1 MLNKDINILG
11 MERRQTK
18 QYTAQETEKIS
29 NMPPPP
35 PNQGRNPCAHECV
48 AVLVSYKSK
57 TQSGLVKQSL
67 HFCPENHYF
76 GYKS

>member
-35 PNQGRNPCAHECV
+35 QTKV
-48 AVLVSYKSK
+48 ATLVLMNV
-57 TQSGLVKQSL
+57 
-67 HFCPENHYF
+67 
-76 GYKS
+76 